1 MSKEPFVPH
10 LRKAWPFG
18 CLTGVL
24 LACGIGSIVVVGNLL
39 GTCDTSI
46 GCPETHILASL
57 GWTLLIAL
65 LLAAPVW
72 IACGILRWLVFPS
85 AGAFTTN
92 SLLTGVVVLN
102 VLLCFSPAV
111 ELFFRLDR

>member
-1 MSKEPFVPH
+1 MSKKPFVLH

-18 CLTGVL
+18 CLTGAL

-39 GTCDTSI
+39 GTRDTSI
-46 GCPETHILASL
+46 GCPQTHFLASL
-57 GWTLLIAL
+57 EWTLLIAL
-65 LLAAPVW
+65 LLAASVW
-72 IACGILRWLVFPS
+72 IACGILRWLVYPS

-92 SLLTGVVVLN
+92 SLLTGVVVFT

-111 ELFFRLDR
+111 DLLFGIDR

>member
-1 MSKEPFVPH
+1 MSKELFVPH

-18 CLTGVL
+18 CLAGVL

-57 GWTLLIAL
+57 GRALLIAL

-72 IACGILRWLVFPS
+72 IACGILRWLVYPS
-85 AGAFTTN
+85 AGALTTN
-92 SLLTGVVVLN
+92 SLLTGVVGFT

-111 ELFFRLDR
+111 ELMFRIER